1 MKHYIKNI
9 KKIIIYLY
17 KKYYKDAI
25 NYFQIFS
32 GGTRYQWTNNQILLL
47 LTLYKENQDE
57 LNQNKIT
64 HRKFW
69 TIIVNGFKRQGYT
82 ITVTQCS
89 TKIDTLKR
97 KYKTIVDHNAQSGN
111 DRKTCEFYDVSEIII
126 FTFNNYIFYF
136 IIY

>member
-1 MKHYIKNI
+1 MKYILY
-9 KKIIIYLY
+9 KKYEENCCIYLY
-17 KKYYKDAI
+17 KYLKNAI
-25 NYFQIFS
+25 NNFQIFL
-32 GGTRYQWTNNQILLL
+32 GGTCYQWTNNQIHLLL
-47 LTLYKENQDE
+47 ALYKENQDE

-69 TIIVNGFKRQGYT
+69 QIIVNGFKRQGYT

-111 DRKTCEFYDVSEIII
+111 DRKSCDFYEVSEIIVKVE
-126 FTFNNYIFYF
+126 
-136 IIY
+136 